1 MSIFK
6 WNFFYLPFFI
16 LGLIIFWLKIVNGN
30 LREPSYSPKLNEK
43 IIGAACALFGFS
55 LSFYSAPRGIIFAF
69 IFLGISLFLFGL
81 NSTNQF
87 YLPTIVLVLFGLNEY
102 FYMEFQQLLLPMS
115 GSFTTVLTAFLTTF
129 FAFLG
134 VNISTITYNTL
145 SGVLTNSSLI
155 SFHDLHENPVS
166 VIFNPQCSGIE
177 GVILYTIMCL
187 LILPDLPIKRNK
199 KIIYGV
205 IGFAGSF
212 IINVVRILA
221 IFVAGVLWGLDGV
234 LVFHKIG
241 YGFFVV
247 WSTMFWYIVSKRTLT
262 RGEGNTSQ
270 LS

>member
-16 LGLIIFWLKIVNGN
+16 LGLVMFWLKIVNGN
-30 LREPSYSPKLNEK
+30 LRELSYSPRLNEK
-43 IIGAACALFGFS
+43 IIGATCALFGFS

-69 IFLGISLFLFGL
+69 IFSGISIYLFGL

-87 YLPTIVLVLFGLNEY
+87 YLPTIILVLFGLNEY
-102 FYMEFQQLLLPMS
+102 FYMELQQLLLPIS
-115 GSFTTVLTAFLTTF
+115 GNFTTVLIAFVTTF

-134 VNISTITYNTL
+134 VNISTRTYNTL
-145 SGVLTNSSLI
+145 SGVPTNSSLI
-155 SFHDLHENPVS
+155 AFHDLHENQAS

-221 IFVAGVLWGLDGV
+221 LFVAGILWGLDGV
-234 LVFHKIG
+234 LLFHKIG
-241 YGFFVV
+241 YGFFLA
-247 WSTMFWYIVSKRTLT
+247 WSTMFWYIVSKRTLR